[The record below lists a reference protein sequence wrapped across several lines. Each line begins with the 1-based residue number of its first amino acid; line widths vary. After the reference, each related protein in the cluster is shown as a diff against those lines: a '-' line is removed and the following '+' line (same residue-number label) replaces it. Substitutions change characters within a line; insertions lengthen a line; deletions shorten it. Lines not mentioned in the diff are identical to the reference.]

1 MKAPAFTR
9 QHSRP
14 RTLTFGRFEVE
25 VVLADDGLGVASLER
40 GVADGAEG
48 ADGHQNVGN
57 AQDVVADGKNF
68 LLISRSIRS
77 VALRAV
83 CYSLTLKISLKKSV
97 RSV

>member
-68 LLISRSIRS
+68 LLISRSIPS
-77 VALRAV
+77 VALRRP
-83 CYSLTLKISLKKSV
+83 LKLDHSKC
-97 RSV
+97 